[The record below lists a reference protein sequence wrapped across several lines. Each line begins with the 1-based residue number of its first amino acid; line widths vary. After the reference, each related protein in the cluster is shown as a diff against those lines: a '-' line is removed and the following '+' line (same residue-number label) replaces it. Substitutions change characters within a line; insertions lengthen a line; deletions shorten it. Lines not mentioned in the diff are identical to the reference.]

1 MLPLS
6 PASRL
11 FLLALAGS
19 LLVAGCARHRAESP
33 AALGIMG
40 GDDKATLETIELSQ
54 PTSAGAPITKM
65 KLAYEHGAKL
75 DLKFSSQKF
84 NIENM
89 AVKTESG
96 SGITLDS
103 GAVSVKAADL
113 PVARAAA
120 PRFWPIIR
128 RQRVVV
134 GAEGTEFVVQAISQP
149 PGSDGRTLI
158 AKVQMVSGTR
168 VFIDAPGDADELK
181 DPGSQAHVYLRRD
194 GVNHDIEVLR
204 AVDAELQNLVAEL
217 TR

>member
-1 MLPLS
+1 MLTLS

-11 FLLALAGS
+11 LLLALSGS
-19 LLVAGCARHRAESP
+19 LLITGCARDGGNSP
-33 AALGIMG
+33 AAMSIMG

-89 AVKTESG
+89 ATKPETG
-96 SGITLDS
+96 SGITLDT
-103 GAVSVKAADL
+103 GAVTVKATNL

-134 GAEGTEFVVQAISQP
+134 GAEGTEFIVQAISQP
-149 PGSDGRTLI
+149 PGADGRTLI
-158 AKVQMVSGTR
+158 AKVHMISGSK
-168 VFIDAPGDADELK
+168 VFIDAPGDAEELK
-181 DPGSQAHVYLRRD
+181 DPGSQAHVYLLRD
-194 GVNHDIEVLR
+194 GSTHEIDVLK
-204 AVDAELQNLVAEL
+204 AVDTELQNLAEEL